1 MRIKRFKKLKRARKA
16 GGDGQGNLRARF
28 LENYPSHSRFAE
40 SYRTLRTNLHFSF
53 VNGDFRSILITSS
66 GEQEGKTT
74 TAANLAMTMAR
85 SGKSVLI
92 IDADLRKPSLKR
104 MLEAADSPGLTGL
117 LSDTF
122 GSEVVSGSLAEYGFS
137 DLFWL
142 LSFQKKTGKLRLRQD
157 KEVVDIYFLE
167 GEPMEVYWRTRP
179 KNKKL
184 ANLLFKNRAI
194 TLDQAKRAEAWRRIS
209 REKFGATLVRIG
221 AIKDDE
227 LKGYITLQTIEGLR
241 LAMRLKEGRF
251 VFRKLTPSQ
260 YDRPPVAQVDV
271 SRLYRQM
278 DIGELDLPYVEK
290 NINNCIVNLQ
300 QDNLFLLPSGPR
312 PPNPGEI
319 IQSAR
324 MSFLLSYL
332 SRKFDTIIIDT
343 PPVLPASDAL
353 VLASQVDGVL
363 MVVKSGLLNRKL
375 VQKAVRQIYSTQ
387 ANIIGVVLNQLD
399 TKKMGYY
406 KYYYKYYSKY
416 YGERS

>member
-16 GGDGQGNLRARF
+16 GGDG
-28 LENYPSHSRFAE
+28 HRFAE

-92 IDADLRKPSLKR
+92 IDADLRKPSLNR

-122 GSEVVSGSLAEYGFS
+122 GM
-137 DLFWL
+137 

-251 VFRKLTPSQ
+251 AFRKLTPSQ

-290 NINNCIVNLQ
+290 NINNCIVDLQ
-300 QDNLFLLPSGPR
+300 QGNLFLLPSGPR